1 MQPLEGVRVLDATK
15 LLPGGYCTLLLAD
28 LGAEVIRVEDPAEL
42 DNSRWGPDLVRQDRA
57 YYQTLH
63 RNKKS
68 IVLDLKKPQGRELL
82 LRLAGTADI
91 FLESYRPGVMDR
103 LGIAYADL
111 QAVNPRIIYCS
122 ISGYGQEGPYRD
134 RVGHDINYLA
144 LGGVLAT
151 TGESG
156 GPPVIPGVQVADIGA
171 AAMFAAVAVL
181 AALHGREQ
189 TGLGRYIDLA
199 MLDGVVSFLQVAAAE
214 YLGLGRSQRRGQMW
228 LSGKWACYTVYRTRN
243 GGYLSLGALEPKF
256 WSRFC
261 IALGLEDLV
270 QHQYVEERQDEL
282 RSRVQAVLLERTR
295 QEWVDFLSGLDI
307 CCEPVLEVEEAL
319 EHPQV
324 RCRGLVHE
332 VVTASG
338 ETLKLLG
345 TPFSATSGR
354 TAPPPEVGQH
364 TREVLLALGLTEEEL
379 NGLASERVIYLKE
392 G

>member
-1 MQPLEGVRVLDATK
+1 MQPLAEVRVLDATK

-91 FLESYRPGVMDR
+91 FLESYRPGVMER

-111 QAVNPRIIYCS
+111 RAVNPRIIYCS

-171 AAMFAAVAVL
+171 AAMFAAVSVL

-189 TGLGRYIDLA
+189 TGLGQYIDLA

-214 YLGLGRSQRRGQMW
+214 YLGLGRPQRRGQMW
-228 LSGKWACYTVYRTRN
+228 LSGKWACYTVYRTKS

-261 IALGLEDLV
+261 SALDLADLV

-295 QEWVDFLSGLDI
+295 EEWVDVFSGLEV

-338 ETLKLLG
+338 EALRLLG
-345 TPFSATSGR
+345 TPFSASSGQ

-364 TREVLLALGLTEEEL
+364 TREVLLALGLTDEEL
-379 NGLASERVIYLKE
+379 NGLASERAIY
-392 G
+392 